1 MDLPLVEIFQCDQTT
16 VFARAAHNLL
26 SDIATVEAVVGCI
39 DGLFAAFVIG
49 QRALFG
55 FNQFLQSSQQVAL
68 AEANRDM
75 EVAEKKLDAA
85 KDQAEAILA
94 KASAEAAI
102 VGFENEADAAGWKK
116 AVEALG
122 NDGEAFARYTLY
134 KKLAPGYRS
143 IMTNTADS
151 PLMDVFRS
159 FTEPSQ
165 PKAASPEAPKE

>member
-1 MDLPLVEIFQCDQTT
+1 MTTYIEQRSQADPLAIHITETDRWI
-16 VFARAAHNLL
+16 RP
-26 SDIATVEAVVGCI
+26 
-39 DGLFAAFVIG
+39 
-49 QRALFG
+49 
-55 FNQFLQSSQQVAL
+55 
-68 AEANRDM
+68 
-75 EVAEKKLDAA
+75 
-85 KDQAEAILA
+85 KDQAEAIMA
-94 KASAEAAI
+94 KASADAAI

-134 KKLAPGYRS
+134 QKLAPGYRS

-165 PKAASPEAPKE
+165 PKADSPEAPKE